1 MRKVTEIN
9 KVINELRKGKIPAY
23 EKLFKLYYPRLFK
36 YAHHFLEDSFVTE
49 DLIQEVFIEV
59 WDKRKL
65 FVSEKQFTSYLFKIV
80 RNKCLN
86 ILKRKVI
93 EEKYLSYQ
101 AQLKSEELYH
111 ISFRIE
117 DDFDSMEKNLSQIIE
132 DVITQM
138 PDRCREAFRL
148 KWIEGKK
155 IREISKIMNISTTM
169 VDKHLAKG
177 LEIAREKLI
186 PPLLLLYI
194 CTKGENT

>member
-9 KVINELRKGKIPAY
+9 KVINELRKGKTPAY

-36 YAHHFLEDSFVTE
+36 YAHHFLDDSFVTE

-59 WDKRKL
+59 WNKRKL
-65 FVSEKQFTSYLFKIV
+65 FISEKQFTSYLFKMV

-93 EEKYLSYQ
+93 EEKYLSSQ

-111 ISFRIE
+111 ISFGIE

-138 PDRCREAFRL
+138 PDRCSEAFHL

-155 IREISKIMNISTTM
+155 IREISEIMNISTTM

-177 LEIAREKLI
+177 LEIARKKFI

-194 CTKGENT
+194 CTKR